1 MPKEVPCVHLFRAT
15 ILFALLAPA
24 SVFAQFSSSIEG
36 NVIDGTGAVVPGAK
50 VTVKNNETGLSRNIT
65 TSGEGFYRIVNL
77 ALGTYTVSVEIAGFR
92 PAEQRDVR
100 LAASETARVNFALE
114 VGTVGEKVTVEAQI
128 PQVETEQGR
137 VSGVIETQKLKE
149 MPLNGRNMYNLLAV
163 QPGVSGR
170 GVAATFGAGGGG
182 SNNDGFAA
190 ENQPEVYASGQRV
203 ESNSYTVD
211 DSSVNSAARGGVANL
226 TPNPDSIA
234 EVRVVSNNFS
244 ALNGRSS
251 GGQVELI
258 TKSGT
263 NTFHGGATEFFENN
277 ALSSRNEFEAKT
289 SVYRRN
295 EFGYYL
301 GGPVVRNR
309 TFFFTS
315 FEGLRQS
322 GARGQIYTV
331 ETAQFRDYVVANYP
345 NSIAAKVLVT
355 GKPAI
360 DPTSGF
366 KSVANPA
373 AGQPG
378 ISLPAGFL
386 ALGNVSFAPA
396 AYRNGQQFNGR
407 IDHQLRPGKDTL
419 YGAFYRTWADTLNGG
434 IRPAF
439 DRPGH
444 EFGTFVSLNE
454 THIFNPAMLN
464 EFRGN
469 MIRVVGLSDFPPNAQ
484 IPSIGITSVSGF
496 STNGYPSGYFQTS
509 FNYKDVLSWIHGS
522 HTWKFGGELR
532 RVRSNSINT
541 SNYIPS
547 YSFTS
552 LLTFAA
558 DSPFQETRLVD
569 PRTGLPAMNRV
580 GLRNY
585 EWALFFNDDW
595 KVGRRLTLNLG
606 VRYESFESPTEING
620 LLRDIVFG
628 AGSTFSERLAN
639 ATMQTVEHLYPPSP
653 GTIVPRFGFAFD
665 PDGRGKTSVRGGYGI
680 AYDRLFMTP
689 ILDFRND
696 PPLRATATVGPQFG
710 TSFTYA
716 LGDPSKAYLGFPID
730 PSLQLGINEA
740 NGIKNV
746 RVAVLATD
754 PNFKQAYTHNWFLG
768 VQHDIGWRVV
778 VEADYTGS
786 AGHHLY
792 ENTNVNRFRG
802 DLLTNGAFHGFNPY
816 FSAVNFISSGSNSF
830 YNGFNLHVR
839 RAFRNGFNI
848 QGVYTFSKAMDDAD
862 TLTNAQNYLDVANRG
877 LDRGRAGFDVTH
889 RLSLNGLWDLPA
901 LGNRSRVA
909 RAVLGG
915 WQLSGFAIFQSG
927 YPFSVFNGANPAGD
941 YNLDGT
947 GGDRPNA
954 PLAPLATSGYMR
966 AQFLSGV
973 FPTSAFPIPTPGSDG
988 LLGRN
993 TFRGPG
999 FAEVDLSVGKRFA
1012 ITERIRL
1019 SIRLDSYNALNHV
1032 NLNPPVSDLSSSNFG
1047 RSTSALLPRQYQ
1059 AGARIEF

>member
-1 MPKEVPCVHLFRAT
+1 MHLSCSAAFLFSLLLPLCVN
-15 ILFALLAPA
+15 
-24 SVFAQFSSSIEG
+24 AQFSSSIEG
-36 NVIDGTGAVVPGAK
+36 TVTDTSGAVIPNAK
-50 VTVKNNETGLSRNIT
+50 VIVANDDTGVSRSVN
-65 TSGEGFYRIVNL
+65 TSGEGFYRVLNL
-77 ALGTYTVSVEIAGFR
+77 GLGRYTVSVESSGFR

-100 LAASETARVNFALE
+100 LAVSETSRVNFTLE
-114 VGTVGEKVTVEAQI
+114 IGAVGEKITIEAKT
-128 PQVETEQGR
+128 PEVETEQGR
-137 VSGVIETQKLKE
+137 VSGRIETQQLKD
-149 MPLNGRNMYNLLAV
+149 MPLNGRNLFNLLAL

-182 SNNDGFAA
+182 ANNDGFAA

-203 ESNSYTVD
+203 ESNSYSLD

-251 GGQVELI
+251 GGQIELI

-263 NTFHGGATEFFENN
+263 NSFHGGATEFFENN
-277 ALSSRNEFEAKT
+277 TLSSRNEFEAKT
-289 SVYRRN
+289 SVFRRN
-295 EFGYYL
+295 EFGYYI

-331 ETAQFRDYVVANYP
+331 ETAQFRDYVRAAYP
-345 NSIAAKVLVT
+345 NSIAAIVLAT
-355 GKPAI
+355 GRPAV

-366 KSVANPA
+366 KSIANPA
-373 AGQPG
+373 VGQPG
-378 ISLPAGFL
+378 ISLPAGLF
-386 ALGNVSFAPA
+386 ALGNTSFAPD

-407 IDHQLRPGKDTL
+407 FDHQLRPGKDTL

-439 DRPGH
+439 NRPGH
-444 EFGTFVSLNE
+444 EFGTFVSVNE
-454 THIFNPAMLN
+454 THIFSPAMLN
-464 EFRGN
+464 EFRGS
-469 MIRVVGLSDFPPNAQ
+469 MIRVVGKSDFPTNAQ
-484 IPSIGITSVSGF
+484 IPSISVTSISGF
-496 STNGYPSGYFQTS
+496 STNGFPAGYFQTS
-509 FNYKDVLSWIHGS
+509 FNYKDVMSWIKAS
-522 HTWKFGGELR
+522 HTLKFGGELR

-541 SNYIPS
+541 SNFIPS

-569 PRTGLPAMNRV
+569 PVTGLPAVNRV

-585 EWALFFNDDW
+585 EWALFLNDDW
-595 KVGRRLTLNLG
+595 KINRKLTLNLG
-606 VRYESFESPTEING
+606 IRYENYQSPTEING
-620 LLRDIVFG
+620 LLRNIVFG
-628 AGSTFSERLAN
+628 AGNNFSARLAT
-639 ATMQTVEHLYPPSP
+639 ASVQTVEHLFPPSP
-653 GTIVPRFGFAFD
+653 GSVVPRIGFAFD
-665 PDGRGKTSVRGGYGI
+665 PDGRGKTSIRGGYGI

-696 PPLRATATVGPQFG
+696 PPLRATVTVGPQFG
-710 TSFTYA
+710 TAFTYA
-716 LGDPSKAYLGFPID
+716 LGDPAKPYLGFPID
-730 PSLQLGINEA
+730 PSLQLGVNPA
-740 NGIKNV
+740 NGIKGV
-746 RVAVLATD
+746 RVAILATD
-754 PNFKQAYTHNWFLG
+754 PNLKQAYTHNWFFG
-768 VQHDIGWRVV
+768 IQRDVISHIV

-802 DLLTNGAFHGFNPY
+802 DLLSNGTYHGFNPY

-830 YNGFNLHVR
+830 YSALNLHVKR
-839 RAFRNGFNI
+839 SFRNGLSV
-848 QGVYTFSKAMDDAD
+848 QGVYTFSRAMDDAD

-877 LDRGRAGFDVTH
+877 LDRALAGFDVPH
-889 RLSLNGLWDLPA
+889 RLSLNSVWELPILRGKKGPA
-901 LGNRSRVA
+901 ASIV
-909 RAVLGG
+909 GG

-927 YPFSVFNGANPAGD
+927 YPFTVSNGANPAGD

-947 GGDRPNA
+947 AGDRPNA
-954 PLAPLATSGYMR
+954 PLNPLASSGYTR
-966 AQFLSGV
+966 AQFLGGI
-973 FPTSAFPIPTPGSDG
+973 FPASAFAIPTPGSDG
-988 LLGRN
+988 TLGRN

-999 FAEVDLSVGKRFA
+999 FAEVDLSLGKRFA
-1012 ITERIRL
+1012 IGERLHVGVRF
-1019 SIRLDSYNALNHV
+1019 DSYNALNHV
-1032 NLNPPVSDLSSSNFG
+1032 NLNAPVSDLSSSNFG
-1047 RSTSALLPRQYQ
+1047 KSTSALLPRQYQ
-1059 AGARIEF
+1059 AAVRIEF

>member
-1 MPKEVPCVHLFRAT
+1 MHLFRAT
-15 ILFALLAPA
+15 ILLACLAPA
-24 SVFAQFSSSIEG
+24 CLFAQYNSSIEG
-36 NVIDGTGAVVPGAK
+36 NVTDASGAVVPGAK
-50 VTVKNNETGLSRNIT
+50 VTVTNNDTGLSRSIL
-65 TSGEGFYRIVNL
+65 TSGEGFYRVVNL
-77 ALGTYTVSVEIAGFR
+77 ALGRYTVAVESPGFR

-100 LAASETARVNFALE
+100 LAASETARVNFSLE
-114 VGTVGEKVTVEAQI
+114 VGPVGEKVTVEAQT

-244 ALNGRSS
+244 AVNGRSS
-251 GGQVELI
+251 GGQVELV

-263 NTFHGGATEFFENN
+263 NSFHGGATEFFENN
-277 ALSSRNEFEAKT
+277 TLSSRNEFEAKT

-295 EFGYYL
+295 EFGYYF
-301 GGPVVRNR
+301 GGPIVRNR

-315 FEGLRQS
+315 FDGLRQS

-355 GKPAI
+355 GQPAV

-366 KSVANPA
+366 KSIANPA

-378 ISLPAGFL
+378 ISLPVGFP
-386 ALGNVSFAPA
+386 ALGNAPFAPA

-439 DRPGH
+439 NRPGS
-444 EFGTFVSLNE
+444 EIGTFISLNE

-469 MIRVVGLSDFPPNAQ
+469 MIRVVGLSAFPPNAQ
-484 IPSIGITSVSGF
+484 IPAISITSVSGF
-496 STNGYPSGYFQTS
+496 STSGYPSGYFQSS

-522 HTWKFGGELR
+522 HTWKMGGELR

-541 SNYIPS
+541 SNFIPS

-558 DSPFQETRLVD
+558 DSPYQETRLVN
-569 PRTGLPAMNRV
+569 PQTGLPDVNRV
-580 GLRNY
+580 GLRDY
-585 EWALFFNDDW
+585 EWALFLNDDW
-595 KVGRRLTLNLG
+595 KVSRKLTLNLG
-606 VRYESFESPTEING
+606 VRYENFESPTEING

-628 AGSTFSERLAN
+628 QGNTFGERLAN

-665 PDGRGKTSVRGGYGI
+665 PDGKGTTSIRGGYGM

-696 PPLRATATVGPQFG
+696 PPLRATATVGPQYG

-716 LGDPSKAYLGFPID
+716 LGDPSKPYLGFPID
-730 PSLQLGINEA
+730 PSLQLGVNAA
-740 NGIKNV
+740 NGIKGV

-754 PNFKQAYTHNWFLG
+754 PNFRQAYTHNWFLG
-768 VQHDIGWRVV
+768 VQHEVGWRVV
-778 VEADYTGS
+778 LEADYTGS

-802 DLLTNGAFHGFNPY
+802 DLLSGGGFHGYNPY

-830 YNGFNLHVR
+830 YNGFNFHVR

-848 QGVYTFSKAMDDAD
+848 EGVYTFSKAMDDAD

-877 LDRGRAGFDVTH
+877 LDRALAGFDVTH
-889 RLSLNGLWDLPA
+889 RLSLNGVWELPVFR
-901 LGNRSRVA
+901 NRRGLA
-909 RAVLGG
+909 GAAFGG
-915 WQLSGFAIFQSG
+915 WQLSGFAILQSG
-927 YPFSVFNGANPAGD
+927 YPLSVTNGANPAGD

-947 GGDRPNA
+947 AGDRPNA
-954 PLAPLATSGYMR
+954 PLTPLPTSGYSR
-966 AQFLSGV
+966 AQFLSGI
-973 FPTSAFPIPTPGSDG
+973 FPASAFPIPAAGTDG
-988 LLGRN
+988 TLGRN

-999 FAEVDLSVGKRFA
+999 FAEVDLALSKRFA
-1012 ITERIRL
+1012 ITERVHL
-1019 SIRLDSYNALNHV
+1019 SIRADSYNALNHV
-1032 NLNPPVSDLSSSNFG
+1032 NLNAPVSDLSSANFG

-1059 AGARIEF
+1059 GGVRIEF

>member
-1 MPKEVPCVHLFRAT
+1 MHLFRAT
-15 ILFALLAPA
+15 VLFAWLAPA

-36 NVIDGTGAVVPGAK
+36 NVADSSGAVVPGAK
-50 VTVKNNETGLSRNIT
+50 VTVKNNETGLSRSIT

-77 ALGTYTVSVEIAGFR
+77 ALGSYTVSVEVAGFR

-100 LAASETARVNFALE
+100 LAASETARVNFSLE
-114 VGTVGEKVTVEAQI
+114 VGTVGEKVTVEAQT

-244 ALNGRSS
+244 AVNGRSS

-263 NTFHGGATEFFENN
+263 NTLHGGATEFFENN

-295 EFGYYL
+295 EFGYYV

-322 GARGQIYTV
+322 GARAQVYTV
-331 ETAQFRDYVVANYP
+331 ETAQFRDYVAANYP
-345 NSIAAKVLVT
+345 NSIAAQVLAT

-360 DPTSGF
+360 DPTSSF
-366 KSVANPA
+366 RSIANPA

-378 ISLPAGFL
+378 ISLPAGFP

-419 YGAFYRTWADTLNGG
+419 YAAFYRTWADTLNGG

-439 DRPGH
+439 DRAGH

-484 IPSIGITSVSGF
+484 IPSISITSVSGF

-522 HTWKFGGELR
+522 HTLKFGGELR

-580 GLRNY
+580 GLRDY
-585 EWALFFNDDW
+585 EWALFVNDDW
-595 KVGRRLTLNLG
+595 KVSRRLTLNLG
-606 VRYESFESPTEING
+606 VRYENFESPTEING
-620 LLRDIVFG
+620 LLRNIVFG
-628 AGSTFSERLAN
+628 SGGTFSERLAN

-653 GTIVPRFGFAFD
+653 GIVVPRFGFAFD
-665 PDGRGKTSVRGGYGI
+665 PNGRGKTSIRGGYGI

-716 LGDPSKAYLGFPID
+716 LGDPSKPYLGFPVD
-730 PSLQLGINEA
+730 PSLQLGVNQA
-740 NGIKNV
+740 NGIRNV

-768 VQHDIGWRVV
+768 VQHDIGRGVV
-778 VEADYTGS
+778 IEADYTGS

-802 DLLTNGAFHGFNPY
+802 DLLSNGAFHGFNPY

-839 RAFRNGFNI
+839 RAFQHGFNI
-848 QGVYTFSKAMDDAD
+848 QGVYTFSKVIDDAD

-877 LDRGRAGFDVTH
+877 LDRGLAGFDVTH
-889 RLSLNGLWDLPA
+889 RLSLNGLWELPA
-901 LGNRSRVA
+901 LANRGRGA

-947 GGDRPNA
+947 AGDRPNA
-954 PLAPLATSGYMR
+954 PLTPLAASGYTR

-973 FPTSAFPIPTPGSDG
+973 FPTSAFPIPAPGSDG
-988 LLGRN
+988 MLGRN

-999 FAEVDLSVGKRFA
+999 FAEVDLSIGKRFA
-1012 ITERIRL
+1012 ITERIHFG
-1019 SIRLDSYNALNHV
+1019 IRLDSYNALNHV
-1032 NLNPPVSDLSSSNFG
+1032 NLNPPVSDLSNSNFG

-1059 AGARIEF
+1059 GGARIEF

>member
-1 MPKEVPCVHLFRAT
+1 MHLFRAA
-15 ILFALLAPA
+15 IRFALLAPA
-24 SVFAQFSSSIEG
+24 FVFAQFSSSIEG
-36 NVIDGTGAVVPGAK
+36 TVVDSSGAVVPNAK
-50 VTVKNNETGLSRNIT
+50 VTITNNETGVTRSIT

-77 ALGTYTVSVEIAGFR
+77 ALGQYTVSVEVGGFR
-92 PAEQRDVR
+92 PAEQHGVR
-100 LAASETARVNFALE
+100 LAASETARVNFTLE
-114 VGTVGEKVTVEAQI
+114 VGTVGEKVTVEAQT

-244 ALNGRSS
+244 AVNGRSS
-251 GGQVELI
+251 GGQVELV

-295 EFGYYL
+295 EFGYYF
-301 GGPVVRNR
+301 GGPVARNR

-331 ETAQFRDYVVANYP
+331 ETARFRDYVIANYP
-345 NSIAAKVLVT
+345 NSIAAKALVA
-355 GKPAI
+355 GRPAV
-360 DPTSGF
+360 DPDSGF
-366 KSVANPA
+366 RSIANPA
-373 AGQPG
+373 PGQPG
-378 ISLPAGFL
+378 ISLPAGFP

-444 EFGTFVSLNE
+444 EFGTFISLNE

-484 IPSIGITSVSGF
+484 IPSISITSVSGF

-509 FNYKDVLSWIHGS
+509 FNYKDVFSWIHGS

-569 PRTGLPAMNRV
+569 PQTGLPAMNRV

-585 EWALFFNDDW
+585 EWALFVNDDW
-595 KVGRRLTLNLG
+595 KVSRKLTLNLG
-606 VRYESFESPTEING
+606 VRYENFESPTEING
-620 LLRDIVFG
+620 LLRNIVFG
-628 AGSTFSERLAN
+628 GGSTFSERLAN

-665 PDGRGKTSVRGGYGI
+665 PDGRGKTSIRGGYGI

-716 LGDPSKAYLGFPID
+716 LGDPSKPYLGFPVD

-778 VEADYTGS
+778 MEADYTGS

-792 ENTNVNRFRG
+792 ENSNVNRFRG
-802 DLLTNGAFHGFNPY
+802 DLLANGAFHGFNPY

-839 RAFRNGFNI
+839 RAFRNGFSI
-848 QGVYTFSKAMDDAD
+848 QGVYTFSKVIDDAD
-862 TLTNAQNYLDVANRG
+862 TLTNAQNYLDVGNRG
-877 LDRGRAGFDVTH
+877 LDRAPAGFDVTH
-889 RLSLNGLWDLPA
+889 RLSLNGLWELPA
-901 LGNRSRVA
+901 LATRNRAA
-909 RAVLGG
+909 RTILGG
-915 WQLSGFAIFQSG
+915 WQLSGFAIFQTG
-927 YPFSVFNGANPAGD
+927 YPFTVFNGANPAGD

-947 GGDRPNA
+947 AGDRPNA
-954 PLAPLATSGYMR
+954 PLTPLVTSGYTR
-966 AQFLSGV
+966 AQFLSGI
-973 FPTSAFPIPTPGSDG
+973 FPTSAFPIPVPGSNG
-988 LLGRN
+988 SLGRN

-999 FAEVDLSVGKRFA
+999 FAEVDLSLGKRFP
-1012 ITERIRL
+1012 ITERIHL

-1059 AGARIEF
+1059 GGARIEF

>member
-1 MPKEVPCVHLFRAT
+1 MHLSRPAAIIFAMFLPVCVH
-15 ILFALLAPA
+15 
-24 SVFAQFSSSIEG
+24 AQFSSSIEG
-36 NVIDGTGAVVPGAK
+36 NVTDSTGAVVPGAK
-50 VTVKNNETGLSRNIT
+50 VTVTNNGTGLSRGIT
-65 TSGEGFYRIVNL
+65 TSGEGFYRVVNL
-77 ALGTYTVSVEIAGFR
+77 GLGRYTVSVEHAGFR
-92 PAEQRDVR
+92 PSEQRDVR
-100 LAASETARVNFALE
+100 LAASETARVNFTLE
-114 VGTVGEKVTVEAQI
+114 VGNVGEKITVEAQT

-137 VSGVIETQKLKE
+137 VSGQIETQQIKE
-149 MPLNGRNMYNLLAV
+149 MPLNGRNLFNLLAL

-203 ESNSYTVD
+203 ESNSYSLD
-211 DSSVNSAARGGVANL
+211 DSSVNSAARGGVSNL

-251 GGQVELI
+251 GGQIELV

-263 NTFHGGATEFFENN
+263 NSFHGGATEFFENN
-277 ALSSRNEFEAKT
+277 TLSSRNEFEAKT
-289 SVYRRN
+289 SVFRRN
-295 EFGYYL
+295 EFGYYI
-301 GGPVVRNR
+301 GGPVIRNR

-331 ETAQFRDYVVANYP
+331 ETAQFRDYVVTNYP
-345 NSIAAKVLVT
+345 NSIAAKVLTT
-355 GKPAI
+355 GKPAL
-360 DPTSGF
+360 DPASSFRTI
-366 KSVANPA
+366 ANPA

-407 IDHQLRPGKDTL
+407 IDHQLHPGKDTL
-419 YGAFYRTWADTLNGG
+419 YGAFYRTWANTLNGG

-439 DRPGH
+439 NRPGH

-464 EFRGN
+464 EFRGS

-484 IPSIGITSVSGF
+484 IPSISVTSISGF
-496 STNGYPSGYFQTS
+496 STSGYPSGYFQTN
-509 FNYKDVLSWIHGS
+509 FNYKDVMSWIRAS
-522 HTWKFGGELR
+522 HTLKFGGELR
-532 RVRSNSINT
+532 RVRANSINT
-541 SNYIPS
+541 SNFIPS

-569 PRTGLPAMNRV
+569 PRTGLPAVNRV
-580 GLRNY
+580 GFRNY

-595 KVGRRLTLNLG
+595 KVTRKLTLNLG
-606 VRYESFESPTEING
+606 LRYENYRSPTEING
-620 LLRDIVFG
+620 LLRNIVFG
-628 AGSTFSERLAN
+628 SGNNFSERLAS
-639 ATMQTVEHLYPPSP
+639 ATMQSVEHLFPPAP
-653 GTIVPRFGFAFD
+653 GNVVPRFGFAFD
-665 PDGRGKTSVRGGYGI
+665 PDGLGKTSIRGGYGI

-696 PPLRATATVGPQFG
+696 PPLRATVTVGPQFG
-710 TSFTYA
+710 TAFTYA
-716 LGDPSKAYLGFPID
+716 LGDPSKPYLGFPID
-730 PSLQLGINEA
+730 PSLQLGVNPA
-740 NGIKNV
+740 NGIKGV

-754 PNFKQAYTHNWFLG
+754 PNLKQAYTHNWFLG
-768 VQHDIGWRVV
+768 VQREVPWHVV
-778 VEADYTGS
+778 FEADYTGS

-802 DLLTNGAFHGFNPY
+802 DLLSNGAYHGFNPY

-830 YNGFNLHVR
+830 YNALNLHVKR
-839 RAFRNGFNI
+839 SFRNGFSI

-862 TLTNAQNYLDVANRG
+862 TLTNAQNYLDVENRG
-877 LDRGRAGFDVTH
+877 LDRALAGFDVPH
-889 RLSLNGLWDLPA
+889 RLSLNSMWELPILRGRKGLAASLF
-901 LGNRSRVA
+901 
-909 RAVLGG
+909 GG

-927 YPFSVFNGANPAGD
+927 YPFTVTNSANPAGD

-947 GGDRPNA
+947 AGDRPNA
-954 PLAPLATSGYMR
+954 PLTPLPSSGYSR
-966 AQFLSGV
+966 AQLLSGI
-973 FPTSAFPIPTPGSDG
+973 FPAAAFPIPARGTDG
-988 LLGRN
+988 TLGRN

-999 FAEVDLSVGKRFA
+999 FAEVDLSLGKRFA
-1012 ITERIRL
+1012 IGERVHL
-1019 SIRLDSYNALNHV
+1019 SVRLDSYNALNHV
-1032 NLNPPVSDLSSSNFG
+1032 NLNTPVADLSSSNFG

-1059 AGARIEF
+1059 GGVRIEF